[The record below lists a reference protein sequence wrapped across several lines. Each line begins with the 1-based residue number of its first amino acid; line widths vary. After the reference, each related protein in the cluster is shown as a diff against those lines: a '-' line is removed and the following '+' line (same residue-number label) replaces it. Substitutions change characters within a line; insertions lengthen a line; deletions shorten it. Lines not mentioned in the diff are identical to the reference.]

1 MQRYAVKA
9 RRKNSQEAWS
19 EWAEADNYDRAT
31 YHARRAEEAG
41 YEVKLEVI
49 EVEIKRDVPCER
61 GTLGYN
67 IRRLMKKNGYTQKEL
82 AMRAG
87 CAESAISKYTNNK
100 RNPSI
105 RLMKNLAIA
114 LGVTLDEL
122 TRGE

>member
-9 RRKNSQEAWS
+9 RRKNPKEKWT
-19 EWAEADNYDRAT
+19 EWAEADDYDRAT
-31 YHARRAEEAG
+31 YHAHRVEEAG
-41 YEVKLEVI
+41 YEAKIEVI
-49 EVEIKRDVPCER
+49 EVEAKQDVPCER

-100 RNPSI
+100 RDPSI
-105 RLMKNLAIA
+105 RLMKRLAIA

-122 TRGE
+122 TKGE